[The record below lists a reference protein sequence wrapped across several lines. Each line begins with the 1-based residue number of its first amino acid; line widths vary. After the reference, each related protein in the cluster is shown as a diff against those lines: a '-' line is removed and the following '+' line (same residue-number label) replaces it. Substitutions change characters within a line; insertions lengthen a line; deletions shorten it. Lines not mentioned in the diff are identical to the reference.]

1 MEEDNPRHLK
11 TIFGLEIWDLY
22 VKRPFITKRFGDGH
36 GILDRYMCCSFSGE
50 IHRLLIVDIE
60 NVDIFSVTGIKLR

>member
-36 GILDRYMCCSFSGE
+36 GILDRYMYCSFSGE
-50 IHRLLIVDIE
+50 IHRLLIVDI
-60 NVDIFSVTGIKLR
+60 FSVTDIKLR